1 MADLDPFDR
10 QELEILLTLVRVRR
24 TYVLE
29 HTQAP
34 EPVREQLLG
43 LENKLVA
50 QLGAPA
56 KAWIVDFRAAI
67 ARDIQLG
74 HTSQEIRDEIIAKVG
89 MMAAARTVEMQARY
103 DAAVE
108 RERALKHQ
116 DKTSVGITIAGPQSR
131 TTPIARAILELLQE
145 AGIPCAMPE
154 EESNPT
160 DGDSIE
166 ALGYL
171 MRENGRNQALD
182 GTLPLRVIVQTVQT
196 SRAG

>member
-1 MADLDPFDR
+1 VRDALRDLED
-10 QELEILLTLVRVRR
+10 Q
-24 TYVLE
+24 
-29 HTQAP
+29 
-34 EPVREQLLG
+34 
-43 LENKLVA
+43 LVA
-50 QLGAPA
+50 LLAAP
-56 KAWIVDFRAAI
+56 DFRAAI

-74 HTSQEIRDEIIAKVG
+74 RTSQEIRDEIIAKVG
-89 MMAAARTVEMQARY
+89 MMADARTPEMQARY

-108 RERALKHQ
+108 RERALTIWTSRHQ
-116 DKTSVGITIAGPQSR
+116 DKTSVSITIAGPPGR
-131 TTPIARAILELLQE
+131 AAPIARAILELLQG
-145 AGIPCAMPE
+145 AGIACAMPE

-171 MRENGRNQALD
+171 MREDGRSQALN